1 MGNFYDAFISY
12 GRADSQ
18 AFVVQLYERLTK
30 LGYRIWCDFNDIPLA
45 VDFQNQIDDGITKSH
60 NFLFVISPHS
70 VNSVYCGKEIELAV
84 QQQKRIIPILQ
95 VEQIDRVVW
104 QQRHPSGTDD
114 QWNAYQAKGLHS
126 SFPNMPTQIGKIN
139 WVYMREGQDDADQ
152 ALQELDQIFHRH
164 QDYVE
169 NHTRLL
175 NRALAWEQNQ
185 KQTAFLLLGET
196 RQRAETWLQQRFRD
210 EQPPCL
216 PTDLHCEFITES
228 IKNAYNRM
236 TQVFLAYAQADI
248 EVMQNIRRSLQRQG
262 FTVWS
267 SQTDIP
273 TGEAFKRAVNRGIEE
288 ADNILYLL
296 SPESLQSKYCQH
308 EFKYALALKKRI
320 IPILVRPL
328 ASAGMDTELA
338 SLQYIDLTDNVK
350 AQDYGLDES
359 ELIKTL
365 KRDAA
370 YYAQHKALLVKAL
383 KWQRQQQNPSVLLR
397 GYDLRHAEAWLKTA
411 NRRSPHPATN
421 VHREFIQASLDQPPL
436 ASIDVFISYSSADAD
451 IARRL
456 NDALQSQGKSTWFD
470 QESIAAGTADFKQ
483 TIYRGI
489 EASDNVVFILSP
501 RSVNSPYCK
510 AEVDYAAQLNKR
522 FVTILHHP
530 VKSADLHPQLA
541 KVQWLDFSQQR
552 GNFTTHFN
560 HLIRTLDT
568 DRAHVQNHTKW
579 LQRSLEWQQK
589 NQSDDL
595 LLRGTECA
603 IATEWLQEAQQHLKT
618 PAVTKGQISFITASQ
633 EAIAA
638 EARREKRRVVV
649 LRSLLAAMSALFV
662 FAGAASVV
670 AVQQN
675 NRLKLDQ
682 AAEQNSR
689 SLAVKPV
696 EGLVNALALIP
707 RNRSQLGSTRNSVQS
722 TLRDAIGT
730 TIERTRWQGHTDA
743 VWSAVYSP
751 DGQIVV
757 SGGFDEVVR
766 LWDKDGT
773 PLGKLEGHTDVI
785 WSVAFSPSG
794 DAIAS
799 ASSDGTVRL
808 WDRQGNLLSPP
819 FQVSQGHV
827 KSVAFSP
834 DGTQIVTGD
843 QAGVVRLWNRQGRPL
858 SPPLQANGASIVW
871 SASFS
876 PDGTQIVSG
885 RADGLIHI
893 WHPDG
898 TLLNT
903 LSGHQGAVMAVAF
916 SPDGQL
922 IASSG
927 EDSIV
932 RLWDRQ
938 GNLLHQLEG
947 HEDTVTSLAFSPNS
961 QWLASGGDDNVLRL
975 WNRDGQP
982 VGPPLVGHEYYV
994 YAVAFSPDGQTI
1006 LSGSEDTTLRFWNV
1020 QDVLIRS
1027 PIRAHAEAIEAIA
1040 VSEDGQTIVS
1050 AGSDRTVRL
1059 WNAEGDAIAP
1069 PFVGHTETV
1078 AAVAITPDSQIIV
1091 SGSHDTTLKLWN
1103 PQGRAIATLEGH
1115 QAAVNAIAVHPTQPL
1130 IASASDDQTIRL
1142 WDWQGNPVG
1151 QPIEGHEDVVN
1162 AVAFSPDGQL
1172 IVSGSD
1178 DQTIRRWDLQGN
1190 PVGEPLRG
1198 HTDDVNAIAFSPDG
1212 TMLIS
1217 GSRDRTLRLW
1227 TAAGTSLGDPFLGH
1241 LSNVSAVAFGPDGQ
1255 FVVSASRDQT
1265 LRMWNLAGVPIG
1277 NPLTGH
1283 ESAVNA
1289 VSFSQS
1295 GQWIISGDNDGLW
1308 RRWEGGTLQDWV
1320 TWGCDRLRD
1329 HAILQSSEAINARRV
1344 CQR

>member
-1 MGNFYDAFISY
+1 MGDFYDAFISY

-18 AFVVQLYERLTK
+18 AFVVQFYERLTK

-45 VDFQNQIDDGITKSH
+45 VDFQHQIDDGITKSH
-60 NFLFVISPHS
+60 NFLFIISPHS
-70 VNSVYCGKEIELAV
+70 VNSAYCGKEIELAI

-95 VEQIDRVVW
+95 VEQIDRAIW
-104 QQRHPSGTDD
+104 QQRHPGGTND
-114 QWNAYQAKGLHS
+114 QWEAYQAKGLHS
-126 SFPNMPTQIGKIN
+126 SFPNMHPQIGKIN
-139 WVYMREGQDDADQ
+139 WVYMREGQDDADR
-152 ALQELDQIFHRH
+152 ALEELEQIFHRH

-169 NHTRLL
+169 NHTRFL
-175 NRALAWEQNQ
+175 NDALMWEQNQ

-196 RQRAETWLQQRFRD
+196 RQMAETWLRQRFKD
-210 EQPPCL
+210 EQAPCV

-248 EVMQNIRRSLQRQG
+248 EIMKDIRRSLQRQG
-262 FTVWS
+262 LTIWS

-273 TGEAFKRAVNRGIEE
+273 TGEAFKQAVNQGIEE
-288 ADNILYLL
+288 ADNIIYLL
-296 SPESLQSKYCQH
+296 SPESLQSKYCQY

-328 ASAGMDTELA
+328 ASAVVDAELA
-338 SLQYIDLTDNVK
+338 SLQYIDLTDNIQN
-350 AQDYGLDES
+350 QDYQLDES

-365 KRDAA
+365 NRDAA

-411 NRRSPHPATN
+411 NRRSPHPATDI
-421 VHREFIQASLDQPPL
+421 HRKFIQVSLDQPPL
-436 ASIDVFISYSSADAD
+436 PSIDVFISYSSADAD

-456 NDALQSQGKSTWFD
+456 NEALQSQGKSTWFD

-483 TIYRGI
+483 EIYRGI
-489 EASDNVVFILSP
+489 EASDNIVFILSP

-522 FVTILHHP
+522 FVTVLHHP
-530 VKSADLHPQLA
+530 VKTADLHPQLA

-568 DRAHVQNHTKW
+568 DREHVQNHTKW

-589 NQSDDL
+589 NQSHDL
-595 LLRGTECA
+595 LLRGTESA
-603 IATEWLQEAQQHLKT
+603 VATEWLQEAQQHPKT
-618 PAVTKGQISFITASQ
+618 PAVTQGQIAFITASQ
-633 EAIAA
+633 DALVA

-649 LRSLLAAMSALFV
+649 LRSLLATMSVLFV
-662 FAGAASVV
+662 FAGAASVI
-670 AVQQN
+670 AFQQN

-689 SLAVKPV
+689 SLAIKPV
-696 EGLVNALALIP
+696 EGLANALTLV
-707 RNRSQLGSTRNSVQS
+707 RKNRAQLGGIRNSVQS
-722 TLRDAIGT
+722 TLRDAIGIT
-730 TIERTRWQGHTDA
+730 TERTRWPGHTDA

-751 DGQIVV
+751 DGQIIA

-766 LWDKDGT
+766 LWDAKGN
-773 PLGKLEGHTDVI
+773 PIGQLEGHTDAI

-794 DAIAS
+794 EAIAS

-808 WDRQGNLLSPP
+808 WDYQGNSLGQPL
-819 FQVSQGHV
+819 QGHEGHV
-827 KSVAFSP
+827 KTVAFSP

-843 QAGVVRLWNRQGRPL
+843 ESGAVRLWSRQGTPLRP
-858 SPPLQANGASIVW
+858 PWQANGRSTVW
-871 SASFS
+871 SAAFS
-876 PDGTQIVSG
+876 PEGNQIISG
-885 RADGLIHI
+885 RADGLIHL
-893 WHPDG
+893 WNTEG

-903 LSGHQGAVMAVAF
+903 LLGHTGTVIAVAF

-922 IASSG
+922 IASGG
-927 EDSIV
+927 EDDII

-947 HEDTVTSLAFSPNS
+947 HEDNVTSLAFSPNS
-961 QWLASGGDDNVLRL
+961 QWIASGGDDNTLRL
-975 WNRDGQP
+975 WNRNGQP
-982 VGPPLVGHEYYV
+982 VGPPLIGHEYYV
-994 YAVAFSPDGQTI
+994 YSVAFSPDGQTI

-1020 QDVLIRS
+1020 PDILIRS
-1027 PIRAHAEAIEAIA
+1027 PIRAHTEAINAIA
-1040 VSEDGQTIVS
+1040 VSADGQTIVT

-1059 WNAEGDAIAP
+1059 WNADGDAIAP
-1069 PFVGHTETV
+1069 PFTGHTDIV
-1078 AAVAITPDSQIIV
+1078 SAVAITPDGQTIL
-1091 SGSHDTTLKLWN
+1091 SGSYDATLKLWN
-1103 PQGRAIATLEGH
+1103 RQGTEIATLTGH
-1115 QAAVNAIAVHPTQPL
+1115 EAEVKAIAVHPTQSL
-1130 IASASDDQTIRL
+1130 IASASADQTIRL
-1142 WDWQGNPVG
+1142 WDLQGNPIA
-1151 QPIEGHEDVVN
+1151 QLEGHEGAVNTVV
-1162 AVAFSPDGQL
+1162 FSPDGQL
-1172 IVSGSD
+1172 IVSGSA
-1178 DQTIRRWDLQGN
+1178 DQIIRRWDLQGN
-1190 PVGEPLRG
+1190 PIGEPFQA
-1198 HTDDVNAIAFSPDG
+1198 HTDDINAIAFSPDSE
-1212 TMLIS
+1212 TFIS
-1217 GSRDRTLRLW
+1217 TSRDRTLRLW
-1227 TAAGTSLGDPFLGH
+1227 TVEGNPLGEPFLGH
-1241 LSNVSAVAFGPDGQ
+1241 LSTVSAVAFSPDGQ

-1265 LRMWNLAGVPIG
+1265 LRIWNLDGIPIG

-1289 VSFSQS
+1289 VNFSQA
-1295 GQWIISGDNDGLW
+1295 GLWIVSGDENGQL

-1320 TWGCDRLRD
+1320 AWSCDRLRD
-1329 HAILQSSEAINARRV
+1329 HSILQSSAAADARRI